1 LNSAVGQARIHCILH
16 GIPLPPIGS
25 FKFNVISE
33 GIQREKVEKVAFAR
47 LMAELLGPASGH
59 SKETINLLV
68 ATYAEEVFQFR
79 YNCKYTS
86 VKDVIRK
93 QEERAINEDLRIM
106 EKVAA
111 MTVED

>member
-1 LNSAVGQARIHCILH
+1 MLH

-25 FKFNVISE
+25 FKFNLISE

-59 SKETINLLV
+59 SKDTINMLV

-79 YNCKYTS
+79 YNCKYTT
-86 VKDVIRK
+86 VKDVVRK
-93 QEERAINEDLRIM
+93 RKEQAISNDMQIM
-106 EKVAA
+106 AKVAA